1 MAIDFKKGLNRVFR
15 QTAKRTGLIA
25 MKFYLE
31 SYSKQGKTD
40 NTFQPWAK
48 RKDKTNKKPILVDTR
63 TMKKSF
69 HLSTNNNNFKIEN
82 TADYA
87 IYHNEGSGS
96 GNLPKRE
103 ILYESKTLNKEIEK
117 ELVKEVELLMSKMFK

>member
-1 MAIDFKKGLNRVFR
+1 MAI
-15 QTAKRTGLIA
+15 
-25 MKFYLE
+25 E
-31 SYSKQGKTD
+31 SYSKQGTTKK
-40 NTFQPWAK
+40 TFQPWRK
-48 RKDKTNKKPILVDTR
+48 RKDKKNKKPILVDTR

-87 IYHNEGSGS
+87 IYHNEGSG
-96 GNLPKRE
+96 NLPKRE

>member
-1 MAIDFKKGLNRVFR
+1 MAINFEKGLKRVFR
-15 QTAKRTGLIA
+15 MTAKYTGKVA
-25 MKFYLE
+25 MKFYLD
-31 SYSKQGKTD
+31 SYSKQGTTKR
-40 NTFQPWAK
+40 TFQPWRK

-69 HLSTNNNNFKIEN
+69 NLTTNNDSFKIEN

-87 IYHNEGSGS
+87 IYHNEGV

-103 ILYESKTLNKEIEK
+103 ILYESKVLNAEIEK
-117 ELVKEVELLMSKMFK
+117 ELVKEVENLMSKMFK